1 MASSLDVKSTKAE
14 TPALR
19 TLDAKPSR
27 TRISKTLL
35 VILTLL
41 FLVFARF
48 YLYRTPTSHFPPPDW
63 DDDSDWPEEPV
74 EPFEPLKRYSLHYGK
89 VACWQHGGVW
99 IKKLT
104 PVEMSSLAIDRFQ
117 DTARAPEQADED
129 AFCARLRMYGA
140 RFWQLP
146 PKWPYPVTWCETIDG
161 CVKPARDMSLDVG
174 FPASGGVWTLNTS
187 QRWDGLYPQSLG
199 LQNTLTM
206 DERCE
211 VIKDLGGRFCEDIQ
225 ACPEMAPLLEPFE
238 GVPGLDDDDQAEG
251 LA

>member
-1 MASSLDVKSTKAE
+1 MASSLGVKSTEAKM
-14 TPALR
+14 PALH
-19 TLDAKPSR
+19 TLNAKPNR
-27 TRISKTLL
+27 TRTSKTLL
-35 VILTLL
+35 TILTLL
-41 FLVFARF
+41 SLAVACS
-48 YLYRTPTSHFPPPDW
+48 YLYRTPTSPFSPDW
-63 DDDSDWPEEPV
+63 NDDSNWPEKPV

-117 DTARAPEQADED
+117 DTDRALEQADED

-146 PKWPYPVTWCETIDG
+146 PKWPYPITWCEAIDD
-161 CVKPARDMSLDVG
+161 CVKPAKDISLDVG
-174 FPASGGVWTLNTS
+174 FSASGGVWTLNTS
-187 QRWDGLYPQSLG
+187 QKWDKLYPQSLG

-238 GVPGLDDDDQAEG
+238 GVPDLDDDDQAEG